1 MPLTTYTAGE
11 VLTAA
16 SLNANLVFAAAN
28 PTAPATAIFN
38 ETQASGTAGG
48 AAVTGSF
55 QKRVLN
61 TTVVN
66 NITGCSIAS
75 SVITLPAGTFVITA
89 NSPHFVPQFA
99 KIILRNTTAST
110 NAIIGM
116 SCYSNVGDAVT
127 VALLTGTVTTTA
139 ATTFEL
145 QYQVTGST
153 VGQSLGVQSSFGVSE
168 IYATIQITMVA

>member
-1 MPLTTYTAGE
+1 MAANWTDFVSGN

-16 SLNANLVFAAAN
+16 QLNGVLDNFADI
-28 PTAPATAIFN
+28 AIFN

-48 AAVTGSF
+48 AASTGSF
-55 QKRVLN
+55 IKRVLN

-66 NITGCSIAS
+66 NIVGCSIAS
-75 SVITLPAGTFVITA
+75 SVITLPAGTFVVTA
-89 NSPHFVPQFA
+89 NSPHFVPTKA
-99 KIILRNTTAST
+99 KIILRNTTAGT

-116 SCYSNVGDAVT
+116 SCYSNAGDAVT
-127 VALLTGTVTTTA
+127 VATLTGIVTTTA

-153 VGQSLGVQSSFGVSE
+153 VAQSLGVESSFGVSE
-168 IYATIQITMVA
+168 IYATIYIKRIA

>member
-1 MPLTTYTAGE
+1 M
-11 VLTAA
+11 
-16 SLNANLVFAAAN
+16 AAN
-28 PTAPATAIFN
+28 WTAFVAGNVLEASQLNGVVDNFQDIAIFN

-48 AAVTGSF
+48 AAVLGSF

-66 NITGCSIAS
+66 NIAGCSIAS
-75 SVITLPAGTFVITA
+75 SVITLPAGTFFITA
-89 NSPHFVPQFA
+89 NSPHFVPTIA

-116 SCYSNVGDAVT
+116 SCYSNAGDAVT

-139 ATTFEL
+139 STTFEL
-145 QYQVTGST
+145 QYRVTGST
-153 VGQSLGVQSSFGVSE
+153 VGQSLGVQSSFGVNE
-168 IYATIQITMVA
+168 VYAGIFIQRIA